1 MPRVLV
7 AHPSRIVTRR
17 LTAALRTRRHEVC
30 STNAMARAIPDLTAF
45 GPDLAVVGHAQAE
58 ETLSWCAEL
67 RDVSKTPVIA
77 LADLSYAGAFAAL
90 GVSQVLP
97 VDVLRRPLS
106 RAIRVV
112 LAELRNRR
120 QFRLHPTF
128 RIGTDAYGSLVG
140 LVQVRGRVRLLT
152 RTEQAIFRL
161 LMERQGEVVRYDLL
175 AKAAWPKELTFAVP
189 RARLRVHVHNIRE
202 RLAELGPGGPT
213 IELSLLNGY
222 RLVWP
227 EPDAAHETFA
237 RAA

>member
-17 LTAALRTRRHEVC
+17 LTAALRARRHEV
-30 STNAMARAIPDLTAF
+30 SATNMMARAIPELTAF
-45 GPDLAVVGHAQAE
+45 RPDIAIVGHDRPE

-67 RDVSKTPVIA
+67 RDVNNTPVIA
-77 LADLSYAGAFAAL
+77 LADRSCAGAFAAL
-90 GVSQVLP
+90 GIAQLLP

-106 RAIRVV
+106 RAIHAV
-112 LAELRNRR
+112 LREQRNRR
-120 QFRLHPTF
+120 QLRLHPTF
-128 RIGTDAYGSLVG
+128 RVGADAYGSLVG
-140 LVQVRGRVRLLT
+140 LVQVRGRMRLLT
-152 RTEQAIFRL
+152 RTERAIFRL

-175 AKAAWPKELTFAVP
+175 AKAAWSQELTSDVP
-189 RARLRVHVHNIRE
+189 RARLRVHVHNIRQ

-227 EPDAAHETFA
+227 APDAVGETGA